1 MKNLFL
7 SGWVVSLWLATIFVA
22 ACLTGQPIIAQ
33 TAPAKPAQIAPVP
46 PAGKLV
52 DVTVPTVQVQRPESK
67 PAPETQ
73 LPALAAP
80 GADGAVG
87 IGGAANGGVA
97 IGKDAVEPDPSSPP
111 LPVKKVKSLGA
122 PYIIGPEDVL
132 MIKVWGE
139 ANLSGQVTVGPD
151 GMISLQL
158 IDEVKADGLTPEQLK
173 GVLTEKLKKF
183 IKTPDVNVQVLRVN
197 SRKFIILGEVSR
209 PGSFS
214 LTGPTTVMEAL
225 VSGGGFREFANPKK
239 IYILR
244 TELNP
249 QTKKPETIKIKFN
262 YKDVSHGKNMEQ
274 NILIQNGDQIFVP

>member
-1 MKNLFL
+1 M
-7 SGWVVSLWLATIFVA
+7 WLVTISVCAGLVA
-22 ACLTGQPIIAQ
+22 EQPLAAQ
-33 TAPAKPAQIAPVP
+33 TAPAKPAQVVPVP
-46 PAGKLV
+46 PAGKQV
-52 DVTVPTVQVQRPESK
+52 DVNIPTVPVQRPESK
-67 PAPETQ
+67 PKPETQ
-73 LPALAAP
+73 LPADPAPAA
-80 GADGAVG
+80 D
-87 IGGAANGGVA
+87 
-97 IGKDAVEPDPSSPP
+97 GKDAVESDPLPPP

-122 PYIIGPEDVL
+122 PYIIGPEDIL

-183 IKTPDVNVQVLRVN
+183 IRTPDVNVQVLRVN

>member
-1 MKNLFL
+1 MNNLFL
-7 SGWVVSLWLATIFVA
+7 SGLLTTFFAVTFLVSEKPLA
-22 ACLTGQPIIAQ
+22 AQ
-33 TAPAKPAQIAPVP
+33 TAPAKPAQLAPVP
-46 PAGKLV
+46 STGKQV
-52 DVTVPTVQVQRPESK
+52 DVNAPVLKTPPEPSHPADASPVVVSPVGGK
-67 PAPETQ
+67 KEAFESDPAPQSAT
-73 LPALAAP
+73 
-80 GADGAVG
+80 VR
-87 IGGAANGGVA
+87 
-97 IGKDAVEPDPSSPP
+97 KT
-111 LPVKKVKSLGA
+111 KSLGA
-122 PYIIGPEDVL
+122 AYIIGPEDIL
-132 MIKVWGE
+132 LIRVWGE

-173 GVLTEKLKKF
+173 GVLTEKLKRF
-183 IKTPDVNVQVLRVN
+183 IKNPDVNVQVIRVN

-244 TELNP
+244 TEVNP
-249 QTKKPETIKIKFN
+249 QTKKPETVKLKFN